1 MAGNKLYEPS
11 AASNVAG
18 GISGMRSFMC
28 GAQASMPAVRR
39 DPAGLYSGGKR
50 CEQDAREPPIEIS
63 ALRLTI
69 SVVFLSLVR
78 GNDLAGLAQSIS

>member
-18 GISGMRSFMC
+18 GISGMRSFIF
-28 GAQASMPAVRR
+28 GAQASMPAVCRH
-39 DPAGLYSGGKR
+39 PAGTYPDRQR
-50 CEQDAREPPIEIS
+50 CEQDARKPPTEMS

-78 GNDLAGLAQSIS
+78 GLAGLAQSIS